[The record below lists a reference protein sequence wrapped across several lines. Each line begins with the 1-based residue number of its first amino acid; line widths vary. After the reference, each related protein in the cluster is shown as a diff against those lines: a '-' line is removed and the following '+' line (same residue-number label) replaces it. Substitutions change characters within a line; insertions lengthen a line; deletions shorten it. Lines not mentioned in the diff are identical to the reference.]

1 MENIKRY
8 NFVFLIWAL
17 FDFLHIAIYSINS
30 YRLGN
35 VPYITDIISTMEN
48 IHSHGGAVTGGV
60 FILSWILQLSIIV
73 SLAMLLMM
81 RGKVKILCYFQTP
94 FRLLFLVPS
103 VSIIVPFL
111 SLFEEIS
118 TIIVITTIIFS
129 EALKVYSLRK
139 WT

>member
-35 VPYITDIISTMEN
+35 VPYITDIISTIEN